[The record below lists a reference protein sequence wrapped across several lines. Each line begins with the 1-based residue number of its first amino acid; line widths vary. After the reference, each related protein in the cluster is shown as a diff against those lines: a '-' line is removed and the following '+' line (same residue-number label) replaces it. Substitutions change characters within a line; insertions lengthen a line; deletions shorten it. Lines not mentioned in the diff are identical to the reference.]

1 MRGTQGASGSPLAAR
16 SPSRVRKHAAAA
28 ARLLAGALF
37 WCALGALCFAGFGIG
52 RLQCGGDVRGCFR
65 HPLASGSGADSPS
78 DGGAPLQVSQA
89 LAVTGE
95 GSFSTVQQKCA
106 SAVDAIPRV
115 ALMFLT
121 RGALWHEAMW
131 REWFRHAAG
140 LVPAD
145 VIRAGNCSSEMFS
158 TMAAWCA
165 VKGPLENAIGAQ
177 HLYSVYVHTQPGFE
191 GFPTDSLFFGTELP
205 VHVKASW
212 GGFDLVDATK
222 ALLRA
227 ALANERNKKLM
238 LVSESCI
245 PLYPPT
251 LIYQQLMSEPK
262 SRINACPH
270 RHMMPWR
277 WHPKMARGE
286 QVRITPRLWRKTSQW
301 FAIERGLA
309 QVIVDDTAVADLFR
323 KTCVEVDFDEELD
336 RNYECYSDEHYM
348 PVLLA
353 YAGKQE
359 ETDCTGL
366 IMNVDWEE
374 GGPHPISYHPDNVTE
389 AVLRQLRKPDDC
401 DSAAALR
408 LTKEM
413 FVQAGAP
420 ASAALC
426 SEESPWSNRLLAP
439 SCPLFARKFSDATAD
454 AVLGLL
460 TDCGARLDIAACRQS
475 SQQRVL
481 PVL

>member
-1 MRGTQGASGSPLAAR
+1 MRGTVGASGSPAGAAR
-16 SPSRVRKHAAAA
+16 SPSRVRRHAAAA
-28 ARLLAGALF
+28 AKVLFWGALAALCLAGLS
-37 WCALGALCFAGFGIG
+37 IS
-52 RLQCGGDVRGCFR
+52 RLQCGGDMRGCFR
-65 HPLASGSGADSPS
+65 HSKPLSGALLESALPPHVHTS
-78 DGGAPLQVSQA
+78 GAFA
-89 LAVTGE
+89 LAGQE
-95 GSFSTVQQKCA
+95 SLSTTQQQCA
-106 SAVDAIPRV
+106 SAVDAIPRI

-121 RGALWHEAMW
+121 RGELWHEGMW
-131 REWFRHAAG
+131 REWFRDAAG

-145 VIRAGNCSSEMFS
+145 VIRASNCSSEMFS
-158 TMAAWCA
+158 SMAAWCST
-165 VKGPLENAIGAQ
+165 KEPISDTIGAQ
-177 HLYSVYVHTQPGFE
+177 HLYSVYVHTQPGFA
-191 GFPTDSLFFGTELP
+191 GFPPTSLFHGTELP
-205 VHVKASW
+205 VHVKATW

-227 ALANERNKKLM
+227 ALLEESNKKLM
-238 LVSESCI
+238 LLSESCV
-245 PLYPPT
+245 PLYPPA

-309 QVIVDDTAVADLFR
+309 RIIADDTAVADLFR
-323 KTCVEVDFDEELD
+323 ETCVEVEYDEELD
-336 RNYECYSDEHYM
+336 RSYECYSDEHYM

-353 YAGKQE
+353 YMGKQD
-359 ETDCTGL
+359 ETDCRGS

-374 GGPHPISYHPDNVTE
+374 GGPHPITYLPDNVTE
-389 AVLRQLRKPDDC
+389 ATFRQLRKPDDC

-408 LTKEM
+408 LTQEM
-413 FVQAGAP
+413 FVRAGAP

-439 SCPLFARKFSDATAD
+439 SCPLFARKFSNHTGD
-454 AVLGLL
+454 AVLRLL
-460 TDCGARLDIAACRQS
+460 TDCRNKLGIVACWKS
-475 SQQRVL
+475 GQQRMMPL
-481 PVL
+481 L